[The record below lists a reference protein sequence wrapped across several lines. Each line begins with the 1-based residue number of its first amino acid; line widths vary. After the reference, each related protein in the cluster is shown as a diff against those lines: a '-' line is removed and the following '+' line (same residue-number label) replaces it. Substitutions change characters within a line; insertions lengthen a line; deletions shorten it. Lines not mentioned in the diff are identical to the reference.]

1 MQWPTLDGLSD
12 TAVATDAAPDCG
24 TPALPS
30 VPFVRDD
37 AGRKSLHFSLDEL
50 QSRMD
55 SRKPWLLEVDYTR
68 TMMGFLMFRPAPVH
82 IGMIGLGGGS
92 LAKFCYRQL
101 PDCRITVAEINPH
114 IIALRREFM
123 IPDDD
128 HRLTVLQCDG
138 ADFVA
143 EQAGSLDALLVDGF
157 DAQGQP
163 PALCS
168 QAFYDD
174 CARALAP
181 DGVLA
186 VNLHHDSP
194 DYALCVARVQRSF
207 SGNVVEAAALEKSNC
222 IVFASRTPL
231 PSRQRLDLRTAL
243 SGMDREAR
251 KQLQPEF
258 SRMVWCMSGTNE
270 ED

>member
-1 MQWPTLDGLSD
+1 MQWPPLDGLPDIS
-12 TAVATDAAPDCG
+12 AALPSRPHAL
-24 TPALPS
+24 TPAL
-30 VPFVRDD
+30 PFVRDD
-37 AGRKSLHFSLDEL
+37 AGNKSLYFSLDEL

-68 TMMGFLMFRPAPVH
+68 TMMGFLMFKPAPVH

-101 PDCRITVAEINPH
+101 PASRITVAEINPH

-143 EQAGSLDALLVDGF
+143 EQAGGLDALLVDGF
-157 DAQGQP
+157 DEQGQP

-174 CARALAP
+174 CARALTA

-194 DYALCVARVQRSF
+194 DYAVCLARLQRSF
-207 SGNVVEAAALEKSNC
+207 AGNVVEAAALEKSNC

-258 SRMVWCMSGTNE
+258 ARMVWCMSSTGD

>member
-1 MQWPTLDGLSD
+1 MQWPTLDGLPD
-12 TAVATDAAPDCG
+12 TAVTPRTVPAAAMPV
-24 TPALPS
+24 LPS
-30 VPFVRDD
+30 IPFVRDD
-37 AGRKSLHFSLDEL
+37 AGSKSLYFSLDEL

-55 SRKPWLLEVDYTR
+55 SGKPWLLEVDYTR
-68 TMMGFLMFRPAPVH
+68 TMMGFLMFRPTPAH

-114 IIALRREFM
+114 IIALRGEFM

-128 HRLTVLQCDG
+128 HRLTVLECDG

-143 EQAGSLDALLVDGF
+143 QHSGGLDALLVDGF
-157 DAQGQP
+157 DEQGQP

-174 CARALAP
+174 CAHALRV

-194 DYALCVARVQRSF
+194 DYALCLARLQRSF
-207 SGNVVEAAALEKSNC
+207 AGNVVESVAPEKSNC

-231 PSRQRLDLRTAL
+231 PSRQRLDLRAAL

-258 SRMVWCMSGTNE
+258 ARMVWGMSGD

>member
-12 TAVATDAAPDCG
+12 TAA
-24 TPALPS
+24 ALPS
-30 VPFVRDD
+30 VPPVLPPALPFVRDD
-37 AGRKSLHFSLDEL
+37 AGSKSLYFSLDEL

-55 SRKPWLLEVDYTR
+55 SRRPWLLEVDYTR
-68 TMMGFLMFRPAPVH
+68 TMMGFLMFKAAPAH

-101 PDCRITVAEINPH
+101 PECRITVAEINPD

-138 ADFVA
+138 AVFVA
-143 EQAGSLDALLVDGF
+143 EQAASLDALLVDGF

-163 PALCS
+163 AALCS

-186 VNLHHDSP
+186 VNLHHDSR
-194 DYALCVARVQRSF
+194 DYSLCLARLQRSF
-207 SGNVVEAAALEKSNC
+207 AGNVVEAVALEKSNC
-222 IVFASRTPL
+222 IVFASPVPL
-231 PSRQRLDLRTAL
+231 PSRQRIDLRTAL
-243 SGMDREAR
+243 SGMDRDAR

-258 SRMVWCMSGTNE
+258 ARLVWCMGDTG

>member
-1 MQWPTLDGLSD
+1 MQWPVLPAAPEVPTARHPEL
-12 TAVATDAAPDCG
+12 TAV
-24 TPALPS
+24 PA
-30 VPFVRDD
+30 VPFIRED
-37 AGRKSLHFSLDEL
+37 GGTKSLYFSLDEL

-55 SRKPWLLEVDYTR
+55 PAKPWLLAVDYTR
-68 TMMGFLMFRPAPVH
+68 TMMGFLMFRPAPAH
-82 IGMIGLGGGS
+82 IGMVGLGGGS

-101 PDCRITVAEINPH
+101 PGCSITVAEINPH
-114 IIALRREFM
+114 VIALRREFM

-128 HRLTVLQCDG
+128 HRQKVVHCDG

-143 EQAGSLDALLVDGF
+143 QHTGSFDALLVDGF
-157 DAQGQP
+157 DVQGQP

-174 CARALAP
+174 CAQALSP
-181 DGVLA
+181 TGVLA

-194 DYALCVARVQRSF
+194 DYALCVARLQRSF
-207 SGNVVEAAALEKSNC
+207 SGHVVEVAAPEKSNC
-222 IVFASRTPL
+222 IVFASRTRL
-231 PSRQRLDLRTAL
+231 PSRRRIDTRAAC

-251 KQLQPEF
+251 SQLQPEF
-258 SRMVWCMSGTNE
+258 ARMVWSMGSAHD